1 MRIITYESKA
11 SSKSGTEPRTGALI
25 ADGQYALDF
34 RAALGTEAP
43 SDVLAW
49 CDLDG
54 QWLPKA
60 VALCEEVERDSARRD
75 ALTEKGA
82 ITPISDVRLV
92 APIPRPG
99 KMVCVGLNYREHA
112 AEGNRP
118 APSSPILFSKFTTAV
133 TAPDG
138 DVILPPASSK
148 VDYEA
153 ELAVI
158 IGRKA
163 KGVSRERALD
173 YVMGYMN
180 FNDVSARDFQ
190 FGDGQFQRGKS
201 CDTFA
206 PMGPFIVTA
215 DEIPDPQRL
224 SISFRLNGETMQNSN
239 TSEMIFSVVDLIAFI
254 AETITLEPGDVI
266 ATGTPSGV
274 GFARTP
280 PVFLK
285 PGDLMEVEV
294 EGLGILS
301 NRVVSA
307 IE

>member
-1 MRIITYESKA
+1 MRIITFEPKN
-11 SSKSGTEPRTGALI
+11 SSDSGSQPRMGALI
-25 ADGQYALDF
+25 ADGQYVLDF
-34 RAALGTEAP
+34 HKALGADSP
-43 SDVLAW
+43 SDVLIW
-49 CDLDG
+49 CDLDNE
-54 QWLPKA
+54 WLAKA
-60 VALCEEVERDSARRD
+60 GALCEEVEHDFVRRE
-75 ALTEKGA
+75 ALSENGS
-82 ITPISDVRLV
+82 IVSISDVQLL
-92 APIPRPG
+92 APISRPG

-118 APSSPILFSKFTTAV
+118 APTSPVLFSKFTTAV
-133 TAPDG
+133 TAPEG
-138 DVILPPASSK
+138 NVVLPPTSSK

-158 IGRKA
+158 IGRRAKA
-163 KGVSRERALD
+163 VPRERALD

-206 PMGPFIVTA
+206 PMGPFIVTK

-224 SISFRLNGETMQNSN
+224 SIRFRLNGETMQNSN
-239 TSEMIFSVVDLIAFI
+239 TSEMIFSVIDLVAFI
-254 AETITLEPGDVI
+254 TETITLEPGDVI

-285 PGDLMEVEV
+285 PGDMMEVEV
-294 EGLGILS
+294 EGLGVLS

-307 IE
+307 AE